1 MTPLADVLRDYEAAW
16 AETQPQRR
24 DTLLAGCLT
33 ETVEIVGP
41 GYRLRGRQAV
51 SDDVARFHRERAG
64 CRAIVTSGFDAHSG
78 WVRFGVAVKAADGA
92 IAESG
97 VDLAE
102 LAPDGRLARIVS
114 FWGALPALPAPTAA
128 RAGEADGVVLDVH
141 DELPADAVRFVD
153 DGLGA
158 ANELAAP
165 VHEVRRLGCFARLPS
180 GEVIGGAVGRT
191 WGACCELQQLWV
203 DARHR
208 KGGIGS
214 RLLRRFE
221 ERAAARGCRTF
232 YLDTFSFQAP
242 AFYRRHGYE
251 SRLDIRGY
259 SNGIV
264 KHTMVRGI

>member
-1 MTPLADVLRDYEAAW
+1 MITLADVLRDYEAAW

-24 DTLLAGCLT
+24 DALLASCLAQA
-33 ETVEIVGP
+33 VEIVGP

-51 SDDVARFHRERAG
+51 SDDVVRFHRERPG
-64 CRAIVTSGFDAHSG
+64 WRAVVTSGVDAHSG
-78 WVRFGVAVKAADGA
+78 WARFGVAVKAADGT

-97 VDLAE
+97 VDIAE
-102 LAPDGRLARIVS
+102 LAPDGRFARIVS
-114 FWGALPALPAPTAA
+114 FWGALPALPASAA
-128 RAGEADGVVLDVH
+128 LQAGAGDGVALEVH
-141 DELPADAVRFVD
+141 DELPADAVRAVD

-158 ANELAAP
+158 ANEMAAP

-214 RLLRRFE
+214 RLLRLFE
-221 ERAAARGCRTF
+221 QGAAARGCRTF

-242 AFYRRHGYE
+242 AFYRLHGYE

-259 SNGIV
+259 SDGIV
-264 KHTMVRGI
+264 KHTMVREF